1 MAEITSGIIA
11 ATCRWGGASLSTPRR
26 KSFTSSWADGL
37 PPLNPAARCAAETAL
52 EGIEAAGLD
61 PREKR
66 MSSHNYAEAP
76 IETERESG
84 GEEPES

>member
-1 MAEITSGIIA
+1 MSRPTAG
-11 ATCRWGGASLSTPRR
+11 
-26 KSFTSSWADGL
+26 SSS
-37 PPLNPAARCAAETAL
+37 PK
-52 EGIEAAGLD
+52 GIEAAGLD

-76 IETERESG
+76 IETEGESG